1 MKRLGK
7 NIACEQNS
15 VCKSMSVKKHGFH
28 VALHDC
34 CAVYIVCVCV
44 CVHMHVCVH
53 GVGPT
58 VVMRLARKV
67 EIRLLKT
74 LSDYSKE
81 FGLFIPEA
89 KCVDPISIWW

>member
-1 MKRLGK
+1 
-7 NIACEQNS
+7 
-15 VCKSMSVKKHGFH
+15 
-28 VALHDC
+28 
-34 CAVYIVCVCV
+34 
-44 CVHMHVCVH
+44 MHVCVY
-53 GVGPT
+53 GVGPA

-81 FGLFIPEA
+81 FELFIPEA